1 MKKSLDSQP
10 TTDLGKAL
18 QLALLLDQ
26 LRQNRV
32 LADLEFS
39 RRVMKNLREIP
50 KLNPPPTP
58 LKLSEI
64 APTIPKYEIPQYEET
79 EEAPK
84 EPKLLSRI
92 KKLFKRKSGLVI
104 PA

>member
-1 MKKSLDSQP
+1 MEKKSSDSHP

-18 QLALLLDQ
+18 QLALILDQ
-26 LRQNRV
+26 LRQNRA

-50 KLNPPPTP
+50 KLKPPPTP

-64 APTIPKYEIPQYEET
+64 APTIPKYEET
-79 EEAPK
+79 EEIAP
-84 EPKLLSRI
+84 EEHGLLARI
-92 KKLFKRKSGLVI
+92 KKLFKRKSGQVV